1 MIRWSTQKAKAMDY
15 VKGILSGLAAIFLA
29 ESVPGRWSIFRGIS
43 EQKATGLG
51 AVAGGLTRSAFSPLF
66 WALAILFFS
75 LFFLASRLGSKS
87 LRIFLFWIP
96 TLTIS
101 VLGTAL
107 VALFTYVFIH
117 FRNR

>member
-1 MIRWSTQKAKAMDY
+1 MDY
-15 VKGILSGLAAIFLA
+15 VKGILSGLSAIFIA
-29 ESVPGRWSIFRGIS
+29 ECIPGRWSIFRGIS

-51 AVAGGLTRSAFSPLF
+51 AVAGGLTGSALSPLF

-75 LFFLASRLGSKS
+75 LFFVASRLGSKV

-96 TLTIS
+96 TLTVS

-107 VALFTYVFIH
+107 VALYTYVLIH

>member
-1 MIRWSTQKAKAMDY
+1 MDY
-15 VKGILSGLAAIFLA
+15 VKGILSALAAIFLA
-29 ESVPGRWSIFRGIS
+29 ESIPGRWSIFRGIG

-51 AVAGGLTRSAFSPLF
+51 ALAGGLASSAFSPLF

-75 LFFLASRLGSKS
+75 LFFVASRLGSKV
-87 LRIFLFWIP
+87 LRIVLFWIP
-96 TLTIS
+96 TLTVS
-101 VLGTAL
+101 VLGTVL